1 MPLGFSEDANVTQ
14 LMEWL
19 RSSDAPSDAVQLRE
33 ELAYLLFYGDPTWAN
48 YDDSVSDYRGILA
61 EWFADDSSSESQ
73 FIELTKPGNESE
85 NARAD
90 LVTWFTPLVERWK
103 QEAKDTE
110 GNVEKGLPN
119 PRYETD
125 STPGTQFY
133 YYDSY
138 NEVYLYAST
147 PDAPDHDWLSY
158 EDRRYTEVAYD
169 DVRQTSY
176 RQDVVTN
183 EHEYL
188 SRARSGIWLTEAE
201 WDQEVADSGGEA
213 DTNEP
218 QYTAP
223 VYDATFEMYR
233 RFNSVRLEYE
243 YAEDPADAI
252 WLSVAEANARAD
264 SREQAEQEQDSEL
277 AAQGPADIDAEQD
290 PAERQAQDAAG
301 RVAGDAASQIGLVAL
316 RELAAQ
322 GGIDLAGVPAG
333 ELVTLIADVVA
344 RSLASAELAG

>member
-1 MPLGFSEDANVTQ
+1 MPLGYSEDANVTQ

-19 RSSDAPSDAVQLRE
+19 RSPDAPSDAVQLRE
-33 ELAYLLFYGDPTWAN
+33 ELAYLLFYGDPTWAS
-48 YDDSVSDYRGILA
+48 YDDQVSDYRGILA

-73 FIELTKPGNESE
+73 FIELTKPGIESE

-119 PRYETD
+119 PRYDTD
-125 STPGTQFY
+125 RTPGTQFY
-133 YYDSY
+133 YYDSH

-147 PDAPDHDWLSY
+147 ADAPDDDWLSY
-158 EDRRYTEVAYD
+158 EDRRYTQVSYD
-169 DVRQTSY
+169 DARETSY

-183 EHEYL
+183 DHEFL
-188 SRARSGIWLTEAE
+188 SRARPGIWLTEAE
-201 WDQEVADSGGEA
+201 WDQEVEDSGDEADS
-213 DTNEP
+213 DEP

-264 SREQAEQEQDSEL
+264 SREQAEQ
-277 AAQGPADIDAEQD
+277 GPADIDAEQD

-301 RVAGDAASQIGLVAL
+301 RVAGDAASQIGLAAL

-322 GGIDLAGVPAG
+322 GGIDLGGVPAG
-333 ELVTLIADVVA
+333 ELVTLTADLVA
-344 RSLASAELAG
+344 QRLASAEVPG